1 MGRLNV
7 EDREAKL
14 RILSEF
20 IKSDTEKIYMVI
32 GSEEGGLYGL
42 FNDGLS
48 MASRAKENL
57 VFRYEIWGKEHSR
70 HFLYRWLYETV
81 FGQAFEGFG
90 RWDDVVS
97 KHPQLLNQLQLLIER
112 DIRPLEIRFMEAI
125 RFLSRGLDVK
135 ERIILSIVPRTAML
149 DKVLVDFFRMLLRMM
164 PIRVKLLIFQ
174 DREDVLA
181 KQSDFSPSN
190 RILLDG
196 AYKNRAAKIKER
208 YKEYCRADSLEG
220 EAIQKLAHLV
230 HPVDLEMLSEITGKS
245 KDRLI
250 KTLKS
255 SELEDLLE
263 QDSMNR
269 FRLSYPR
276 MFSTIDSGYGDFDSS
291 DKQAVK
297 YLEKRLFDS
306 SDHYPDALY
315 HSLGMFRIKDPEF
328 NASHVLSAYRI
339 KLNMGGADICEQE
352 LDRALNLIAD
362 REDQL
367 RTRLLIALGEIR
379 ESRNRHREALEPLD
393 TAIALLKK
401 SDNLSDLQHAF
412 ELKGQAAFSI
422 RETDVAMAAMEES
435 LSLARKMDKTE
446 LIADL
451 LSQLAYIY
459 FSSKQLQKAENLYR
473 ESLEIFKK
481 VSDENR
487 EVGRRGEAS
496 QWANLGHTAYA
507 NGDFKKAEEFHL
519 KSMEIYKTLADLKS
533 RANQYGYL
541 GHVYFA
547 AQNFEKAIKAYEQAA
562 QLEEEMGEPLKAA
575 QRHANV
581 GHTLYAQRKVDLAVR
596 SFQNALEKYRD
607 LGNPEGEA
615 AQLANLGLVKG
626 DQGESDEAIGFFER
640 AAHLYR
646 ELRDEINEVTQIIRM
661 GHVRRAQKHYDEAV
675 TFYQQALGRFQKLK
689 YLTGEGDTELDLG
702 QLYSE
707 KKEWGKALG
716 CFHRALKVFKKIG
729 HHEKESL
736 CFVLIGHGERGRG
749 QVDSAMRSYQNALD
763 LYKKVDNL
771 MGVANV
777 ASQMGLLQYEQ
788 KNYGA
793 AERLYRDAL
802 EHFRKKEDTEG
813 EANLLSNLGTL
824 YYQTQQLDK
833 AREEFENALSLLR
846 KMDHPLGIAGVLSNL
861 SHVLESKGQYGDAYA
876 QLDEARKIYEQ
887 LKMPGEAEAIHRHI
901 AGLDKKASRSLGKM
915 RSELFPGLSDS
926 KAKSNQ
932 YATKAGRND
941 PCPCGSGKKYKK
953 CCGA

>member
-1 MGRLNV
+1 MEMLNV
-7 EDREAKL
+7 EDWESKL
-14 RILSEF
+14 KILSEF

-32 GSEEGGLYGL
+32 GSEEGGLYRL
-42 FNDGLS
+42 LDDGTS
-48 MASRAKENL
+48 MASRAKENI
-57 VFRYEIWGKEHSR
+57 VFRYEIWGNEHSR
-70 HFLYRWLYETV
+70 HFLYRWLHETV
-81 FGQAFEGFG
+81 FGQAFAGFG
-90 RWDDVVS
+90 SWNDVVS
-97 KHPQLLNQLQLLIER
+97 KEPQLMNQLQLLIER

-125 RFLSRGLDVK
+125 RFLSRGLDAK

-164 PIRVKLLIFQ
+164 PIRVKLIIFQ
-174 DREDVLA
+174 DQEDVLA

-196 AYKNRAAKIKER
+196 TLKNRAAKIKER
-208 YKEYCRADSLEG
+208 YTAYCQTDSLEG
-220 EAIQKLAHLV
+220 ELIQILAHLV

-245 KDRLI
+245 KDRLM

-255 SELEDLLE
+255 SELKDLLE
-263 QDSMNR
+263 QDFKGR

-276 MFSTIDSGYGDFDSS
+276 MFSATGTGSGDFVSS
-291 DKQAVK
+291 DKQVVE
-297 YLEKRLFDS
+297 YLKKRLLNK

-315 HSLGMFRIKDPEF
+315 HSLGLFRITDPEF
-328 NASHVLSAYRI
+328 NASHVLAAYQT

-352 LDRALNLIAD
+352 LDRALNLID
-362 REDQL
+362 DGEDQL
-367 RTRLLIALGEIR
+367 RTRLLMTLGEIR
-379 ESRNRHREALEPLD
+379 ESRNRHREALEALD
-393 TAIALLKK
+393 TAIELLKK

-412 ELKGQAAFSI
+412 LLKGQAAFSV
-422 RETDVAMAAMEES
+422 REIDIARAAMEES
-435 LSLARKMDKTE
+435 LSLARKMDKAE
-446 LIADL
+446 LIADE

-459 FSSKQLQKAENLYR
+459 FSSKQLQKAENLYQ
-473 ESLEIFKK
+473 ESLDMFQKL
-481 VSDENR
+481 SNENK
-487 EVGRRGEAS
+487 EVGRKGEAA

-507 NGDFKKAEEFHL
+507 NGDFKKAEKFHL
-519 KSMEIYKTLADLKS
+519 KSLEIYKTLADLKS
-533 RANQYGYL
+533 QANQSGYL

-547 AQNFEKAIKAYEQAA
+547 EQNFEKAIQAYEQAA

-581 GHTLYAQRKVDLAVR
+581 GHTLYAQRKVDLAMR
-596 SFQNALEKYRD
+596 SFQNALEKYRE

-640 AAHLYR
+640 ASHLYR

-675 TFYQQALGRFQKLK
+675 TFYQDALSRFQKFK
-689 YLTGEGDTELDLG
+689 YLIGEGDTEIDLG

-716 CFHRALKVFKKIG
+716 CFNRALKVFKKIG
-729 HHEKESL
+729 HQEKESL

-749 QVDSAMRSYQNALD
+749 QLDSAMRFYQNALD

-788 KNYGA
+788 KNYGE

-802 EHFRKKEDTEG
+802 EHFRKKEDLEG

-833 AREEFENALSLLR
+833 AQEEFENALSLLR
-846 KMDHPLGIAGVLSNL
+846 KMDHPLGISGVLSNL

-887 LKMPGEAEAIHRHI
+887 LKMPREVEAIYQHI
-901 AGLDKKASRSLGKM
+901 AELDQKAGRSLGKM

-932 YATKAGRND
+932 YAGKAGRND

-953 CCGA
+953 CCGV